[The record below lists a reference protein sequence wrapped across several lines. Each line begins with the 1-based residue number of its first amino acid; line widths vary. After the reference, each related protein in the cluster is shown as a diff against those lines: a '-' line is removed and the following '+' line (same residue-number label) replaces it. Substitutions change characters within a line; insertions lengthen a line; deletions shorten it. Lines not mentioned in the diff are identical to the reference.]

1 MLDLFEK
8 DFMVLLWKQN
18 ILIDWYVFL
27 TLYLKIYL
35 KINKISHIVFLFT
48 FSAHVVH

>member
-27 TLYLKIYL
+27 TLYRKIYL
-35 KINKISHIVFLFT
+35 NTLYFYLHSLHMLYIKLT
-48 FSAHVVH
+48 